1 MDITHL
7 ARTNFR
13 NSDQL
18 FGIKQADRLSHAY
31 IIGKTGTG
39 KTTLLANML
48 IQDIKT
54 GRGFALLDPHGELA
68 GKIAVSIPVWRKHD
82 LIYLDV
88 ADPALQAGYNPLK
101 QVSPQ
106 YRSLV
111 ASGIIETFKKLYD
124 SKSWGVKM
132 EHILR
137 NVLLTLLD
145 QPQVNF
151 SDIAK
156 ILRDK
161 TFRRSCITNITND
174 EVKAFWQDEFEKY
187 HHFTRTNMVSPIL
200 NKLSAFLSN
209 PVAKKVLVDNPN
221 QLSFRKVMD
230 QGKIVI
236 INLAKGKIGEDVSTL
251 LGGLML
257 NSIALAAFSRADTEE
272 ERRQPFMI
280 YVDEFQIFTTLS
292 IANMLSE
299 LRKYRVG
306 MILANQY
313 LFQLEPQVREAVLG
327 NVGTLISFRLGVK
340 DAQYM
345 AKEFHPT
352 FSFDD
357 ITNLPNYG
365 IYLKLLIDGNPSKS
379 FSATTLMPVEQSRQC

>member
-1 MDITHL
+1 MDITYL

-18 FGIKQADRLSHAY
+18 FGIKQADRLSHSY

-48 IQDIKT
+48 SQDIKS

-68 GKIAVSIPVWRKHD
+68 EKVASLVPENREQD
-82 LIYLDV
+82 LIYIDV
-88 ADPALQAGYNPLK
+88 ADPSLQVGYNPLK

-106 YRSLV
+106 YRALV

-124 SKSWGVKM
+124 SKSWGVKI

-145 QPQVNF
+145 QPKTDF
-151 SDIAK
+151 SDVAK

-161 TFRRSCITNITND
+161 DFRRSCIANVNNVEI
-174 EVKAFWQDEFEKY
+174 KAFWQDEFEKY
-187 HHFTRTNMVSPIL
+187 HQFTRANMIAPVL

-209 PVAKKVLVDNPN
+209 PVARKVLVENTR
-221 QLSFRKVMD
+221 QVSFRQAMD

-257 NSIALAAFSRADTEE
+257 NSLALAAFSRADTPEE
-272 ERRQPFMI
+272 NRLPFMV
-280 YVDEFQIFTTLS
+280 YVDEFQTFTTLS
-292 IANMLSE
+292 LANMLSE

-306 MILANQY
+306 MVLANQY
-313 LFQLEPQVREAVLG
+313 LFQLEPQVSEAVLG
-327 NVGTLISFRLGVK
+327 NVGTLVSFRLGVK

-345 AKEFHPT
+345 AKEFHPR
-352 FSFDD
+352 FDFDD
-357 ITNLPNYG
+357 IINLPNYN
-365 IYLKLLIDGNPSKS
+365 IYLKLLIDGNPSRP
-379 FSATTLMPVEQSRQC
+379 FSATTVLITPPATKK